1 MAKKDYEEKIEELLE
16 GSEKENVEVE
26 IEVKDT
32 EQDLQ
37 DLVGVLKSEMDDAK
51 DFINQVGQ
59 ERAESTEYY
68 LGNEPESTS
77 SLQSEFISTDVRD
90 TVLFMLPQIMR
101 TFFGTK
107 KVVEFVPKG
116 PEDIALAEQQTD
128 YINYLIQEKN
138 PGFQVLYSAF
148 KDALVRKTG
157 FVKVFW
163 DDSVKAT
170 THEYTGLDPQS
181 YQALVLDP
189 NVEIVQ
195 ESVTMEKIIQIDPL
209 SGEQVEMEIPAK
221 YDLVIRRLKPKDQV
235 CIEAVPPEEILI
247 ARHARTLEEAS
258 YVAHRM
264 IKSASELVA
273 MGYDYDEI
281 EEYIGYTGSSLDPEA
296 FEEIEARNPFDNMV
310 YPDRTDSGGKDALYI
325 EHYINYDFDGDGIDE
340 RIRVCTI
347 GNGLHVLNVEQWD
360 ELPICMFCPDPEP
373 HTAIGSCPADYLKPI
388 QAAKSQIMRDTLD
401 SLGHSIFPRMAVV
414 EGQVNIDDV
423 LNTDIGQP
431 IRVRAPGMVQPFS
444 VPFVGKEAFP
454 VLGYLDE
461 SKENRTGV
469 SKASAGLNADALQS
483 STKAAVAATM
493 SGAQGRIELI
503 CRHFAEGGLKD
514 MFKIVNNLVIKHQNA
529 QDVFRLNGKFIPV
542 DPRYWDSD
550 KDMIV
555 NVAISKSSDEEKF
568 AVLTQVA
575 GKQEQIMQLLG
586 PSNPLVSLQQYANT
600 LTKFVELAGFK
611 DSSQFF
617 NAEVPPMPPQQPPEE
632 QKPDATEMLAQAE
645 AMKAQ
650 VSAQKAMIDAETD
663 RMKIIMDDDRQRDI
677 EEAQIRLKAA
687 ELMAKYGAQVN
698 IAEINAIMERDRETI
713 RQTAKAQS
721 QGLFT
726 GNVPPQNL

>member
-1 MAKKDYEEKIEELLE
+1 MAKKKV
-16 GSEKENVEVE
+16 KE
-26 IEVKDT
+26 IEAEIEMQVD
-32 EQDLQ
+32 EESSMI
-37 DLVGVLKSEMDDAK
+37 DLVGVIKSEMDDAK
-51 DFINQVGQ
+51 DFIHQVGE

-68 LGNEPESTS
+68 LGSEPEATST
-77 SLQSEFISTDVRD
+77 LQSEFISTDVRD
-90 TVLFMLPQIMR
+90 TVLFMLPSIMR

-107 KVVEFVPKG
+107 KVVEFVPNG
-116 PEDIALAEQQTD
+116 PEDIPLAEQQTD
-128 YINYLIQEKN
+128 YINYIVQQKN
-138 PGFQVLYSAF
+138 QGFNVLYSAF

-157 FVKVFW
+157 FVKGFW
-163 DDSVKAT
+163 DDSITAS
-170 THEYTGLDPQS
+170 THEYTGLDPQA

-189 NVEIVQ
+189 NVEIVE
-195 ESVTMEKIIQIDPL
+195 ESVTMQSITTVDPV
-209 SGEQVEMEIPAK
+209 SGEEVTQEIPAM
-221 YDLVIRRLKPKDQV
+221 YDITIRRVKAKKHV
-235 CIEAVPPEEILI
+235 CIEAIPPEEVLI
-247 ARHARTLEEAS
+247 SRHARDIKSAS

-264 IKSASELVA
+264 IKSVSELVA
-273 MGYDYDEI
+273 MGYDQDEI
-281 EEYIGYTGSSLDPEA
+281 EEYASYAGTALDPESYD
-296 FEEIEARNPFDNMV
+296 EQQARNPFDNMV
-310 YPDRTDSGGKDALYI
+310 YPDRNDSGGKDVLYI
-325 EHYINYDFDGDGIDE
+325 EHYLFYDFDGDGIDE

-347 GNGLHVLNVEQWD
+347 GDGLHILNVEQWD
-360 ELPICMFCPDPEP
+360 DLPIVMFCPDPEP

-503 CRHFAEGGLKD
+503 CRHFAEGGMKD
-514 MFKIVNNLVIKHQNA
+514 LFTLVNNLVIKHQNA
-529 QDVFRLNGKFIPV
+529 QDVFRLNGKFVPV
-542 DPRYWDSD
+542 DPRYWDAD
-550 KDMIV
+550 KDLV
-555 NVAISKSSDEEKF
+555 CNVAISKSSDEEKF
-568 AVLTQVA
+568 AILGSLA
-575 GKQEQIMQLLG
+575 GKQEQILQTLG
-586 PSNPLVSLQQYANT
+586 PSNPMVSLQQYSNT
-600 LTKFVELAGFK
+600 LARMIEMAGFK
-611 DSSQFF
+611 DPESFI
-617 NAEVPPMPPQQPPEE
+617 NTEVPPLPPTPQET
-632 QKPDATEMLAQAE
+632 KPDAAELLAQAE
-645 AMKAQ
+645 AQKAQ
-650 VSAQKAMIDAETD
+650 VQAQKAIIDAETD

-687 ELMAKYGAQVN
+687 ELIGKYGTQVN

-713 RQTAKAQS
+713 RQSAKDQA

-726 GNVPPQNL
+726 GNVQQNI

>member
-1 MAKKDYEEKIEELLE
+1 MAKKKV
-16 GSEKENVEVE
+16 KE
-26 IEVKDT
+26 IEAEIEMQLD
-32 EQDLQ
+32 EESSMI
-37 DLVGVLKSEMDDAK
+37 DLVGVIKSEMDDAK
-51 DFINQVGQ
+51 DFIHQVGE
-59 ERAESTEYY
+59 ERSESTEYY
-68 LGNEPESTS
+68 LGSEPEATST
-77 SLQSEFISTDVRD
+77 LQSEFISTDVRD
-90 TVLFMLPQIMR
+90 TVLFMLPSIMR

-107 KVVEFVPKG
+107 KVVEFVPNG
-116 PEDIALAEQQTD
+116 PEDIPLAEQQTD
-128 YINYLIQEKN
+128 YINYIVQQKN
-138 PGFQVLYSAF
+138 QGFNVMYSAF

-157 FVKVFW
+157 FVKGFW
-163 DDSVKAT
+163 DDSITAS

-189 NVEIVQ
+189 NVEIVE
-195 ESVTMEKIIQIDPL
+195 ESVTMETITTLDPI
-209 SGEQVEMEIPAK
+209 SGEEVVQEIPAM
-221 YDLVIRRLKPKDQV
+221 YDITIRRVKAKNQV
-235 CIEAVPPEEILI
+235 CLEAIPPEEVLI
-247 ARHARTLEEAS
+247 SRHARDIKSAS

-264 IKSASELVA
+264 IKSVSELVA
-273 MGYDYDEI
+273 MGYDQDEI
-281 EEYIGYTGSSLDPEA
+281 EEYASYAGTALDPESYD
-296 FEEIEARNPFDNMV
+296 EQQARNPFDNMV
-310 YPDRTDSGGKDALYI
+310 YPDRNDSGGKDVLYI
-325 EHYINYDFDGDGIDE
+325 EHYLFYDFDGDGIDE
-340 RIRVCTI
+340 RIRVCTV
-347 GNGLHVLNVEQWD
+347 GDGLHVLNVEQWD
-360 ELPICMFCPDPEP
+360 DLPIVMFCPDPEP

-503 CRHFAEGGLKD
+503 CRHFAEGGMKD
-514 MFKIVNNLVIKHQNA
+514 LFTLINNLVIKHQNSK
-529 QDVFRLNGKFIPV
+529 DVFRLNGKFIPV
-542 DPRYWDSD
+542 DPRYWNAD
-550 KDMIV
+550 KDLIV

-568 AVLTQVA
+568 AILGSVA
-575 GKQEQIMQLLG
+575 GKQEQILQTLG
-586 PSNPLVSLQQYANT
+586 PNNPMVSLQQYANT
-600 LTKFVELAGFK
+600 LSRMIEMAGFK
-611 DSSQFF
+611 DPESFI
-617 NAEVPPMPPQQPPEE
+617 NTEVPPMPPAPE
-632 QKPDATEMLAQAE
+632 QTKPDAAELLAQAE

-650 VSAQKAMIDAETD
+650 NQAQKAIIDAETD
-663 RMKIIMDDDRQRDI
+663 RMKIIMDDDRNRD
-677 EEAQIRLKAA
+677 EAEAQIRLKAA
-687 ELMAKYGAQVN
+687 ELLAKYGTQVN

-713 RQTAKAQS
+713 RQTAKDQA

-726 GNVPPQNL
+726 GNVSQNI